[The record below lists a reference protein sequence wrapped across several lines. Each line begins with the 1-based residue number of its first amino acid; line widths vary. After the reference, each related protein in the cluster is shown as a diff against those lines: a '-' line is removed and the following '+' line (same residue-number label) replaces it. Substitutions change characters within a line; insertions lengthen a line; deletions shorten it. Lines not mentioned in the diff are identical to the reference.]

1 MFLYPCKKLKHLQ
14 DFMCQII
21 SWLGHI
27 ARLLAEISA
36 IYGSDVVENA
46 EIMIIGALPHIL
58 LK

>member
-1 MFLYPCKKLKHLQ
+1 
-14 DFMCQII
+14 MCQII